1 LGFTKLVLENLPP
14 SLHDHTD
21 AIRRCLEA
29 FDRVVPLQTVYL
41 FGSHARVD
49 ARPDSDVDLCV
60 VSEGAK
66 RQLEAAE
73 RLRHAMWDIWP
84 RPAFTLVPIAPSRLR
99 EKRARGDHFF
109 RTVLEEGVPLGA
121 DD

>member
-1 LGFTKLVLENLPP
+1 MGFTKLVLENLPP

-66 RQLEAAE
+66 RQLG
-73 RLRHAMWDIWP
+73 DWP
-84 RPAFTLVPIAPSRLR
+84 AVLLSVFRRPLCHPATCSALGHRCLPLQM
-99 EKRARGDHFF
+99 RARNSC
-109 RTVLEEGVPLGA
+109 LEPGA
-121 DD
+121 